1 MRGKMAGKKIE
12 VKKMGGKLPDARL
25 YARLERL
32 VEQLSKAPMSG
43 IPQACGS
50 VHESKAAY
58 RFLG

>member
-1 MRGKMAGKKIE
+1 MEGKKVE
-12 VKKMGGKLPDARL
+12 DKQMGAKLPDARL

-32 VEQLSKAPMSG
+32 VEQLSQAPLSG

>member
-1 MRGKMAGKKIE
+1 MVA
-12 VKKMGGKLPDARL
+12 VLPDARL

-32 VEQLSKAPMSG
+32 VSQLSQAPTSG

-50 VHESKAAY
+50 VQESKAAY

>member
-1 MRGKMAGKKIE
+1 MSKT
-12 VKKMGGKLPDARL
+12 LPDKRLEERFARL
-25 YARLERL
+25 RERL
-32 VEQLSKAPMSG
+32 SERPGNS

>member
-1 MRGKMAGKKIE
+1 MTSQ
-12 VKKMGGKLPDARL
+12 LPDK
-25 YARLERL
+25 RLEERFRRL
-32 VEQLSKAPMSG
+32 RRQLSERPEDS

>member
-1 MRGKMAGKKIE
+1 MSKE
-12 VKKMGGKLPDARL
+12 LPDARL
-25 YARLERL
+25 SRRLEIL
-32 VEQLSKAPMSG
+32 VEQLSQQPEAG

>member
-1 MRGKMAGKKIE
+1 METGRQAG
-12 VKKMGGKLPDARL
+12 GLPDARL
-25 YARLERL
+25 DARLERL
-32 VEQLSKAPMSG
+32 VEQLSAAPDKS

>member
-1 MRGKMAGKKIE
+1 
-12 VKKMGGKLPDARL
+12 MGREARKTGLPDVRL
-25 YARLERL
+25 QERLERL
-32 VEQLSKAPMSG
+32 VEQLSQAPDKS

>member
-1 MRGKMAGKKIE
+1 MGKGLGDK
-12 VKKMGGKLPDARL
+12 
-25 YARLERL
+25 RL
-32 VEQLSKAPMSG
+32 VERLARLRDQLSKQPEAS

>member
-1 MRGKMAGKKIE
+1 MAAN
-12 VKKMGGKLPDARL
+12 LPDARL

>member
-1 MRGKMAGKKIE
+1 MEGLRIKE
-12 VKKMGGKLPDARL
+12 SKMGATLPDARL

-32 VEQLSKAPMSG
+32 VEQLSQAPMSG

>member
-1 MRGKMAGKKIE
+1 
-12 VKKMGGKLPDARL
+12 MGAKLPDVRL

-32 VEQLSKAPMSG
+32 VEQLSKSPNRG

>member
-1 MRGKMAGKKIE
+1 MENE
-12 VKKMGGKLPDARL
+12 VRLPDARL
-25 YARLERL
+25 YERLERL
-32 VEQLSKAPMSG
+32 VEALSKGPEQS